1 MSVLFVVATPIGN
14 LSDISERARDIL
26 CSVKIVVTEDTR
38 VTRKLLNRIGS
49 KAGTTSF
56 NEHNSDRKLSIL
68 LSKLE
73 KHDLA
78 VVTDA
83 GTPGIS
89 DPGPKLVLAAN
100 ESGHII
106 QSVPGPSAVSA
117 ALSVSGFAANSY
129 QFLGF
134 LSRQKKRRIEQ
145 LRNTLNFR
153 GPTVIFESPHRLLD
167 TLNNISSVFETR
179 QIVVCR
185 ELTKLHE
192 ELFRGTAEEAMIHF
206 QRPMG
211 EFVLILGPNTK
222 KNIDPN
228 SNRLILE
235 RLQHHIDH
243 GLRGRDLVDTV
254 VNETRFSKSRVYRL
268 AMEITT

>member
-1 MSVLFVVATPIGN
+1 MSVLFVIATPIGN

-26 CSVKIVVTEDTR
+26 CSVKIVVAEDTR
-38 VTRKLLNRIGS
+38 VTQKLLNVIGS

-56 NEHNSDRKLSIL
+56 NEHNSDRKLSML

-78 VVTDA
+78 LVTDA

-100 ESGHII
+100 KSGHVI

-117 ALSVSGFAANSY
+117 ALSISGFSANSY

-134 LSRQKKRRIEQ
+134 LSRQNNRQIEQ
-145 LRNTLNFR
+145 LRNTINFQ
-153 GPTVIFESPHRLLD
+153 GPTVIFESPHRLLG
-167 TLNNISSVFETR
+167 TLNNISSVFGTR

-192 ELFRGTAEEAMIHF
+192 ELFRGTADDAITYF
-206 QRPMG
+206 QRPM
-211 EFVLILGPNTK
+211 
-222 KNIDPN
+222 
-228 SNRLILE
+228 
-235 RLQHHIDH
+235 
-243 GLRGRDLVDTV
+243 
-254 VNETRFSKSRVYRL
+254 
-268 AMEITT
+268 